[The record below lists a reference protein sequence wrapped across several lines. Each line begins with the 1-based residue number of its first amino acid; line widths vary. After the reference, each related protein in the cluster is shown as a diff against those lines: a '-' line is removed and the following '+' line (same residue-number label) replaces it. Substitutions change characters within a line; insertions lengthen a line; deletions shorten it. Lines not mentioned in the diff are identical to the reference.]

1 MDIECQSLIVPIE
14 MPSNGH
20 ALFVQKGLMAQG
32 YLVGAIRQ
40 PTVEKPIIRLIL
52 NLSVS
57 MQKIRHVLALISH
70 NKVQ

>member
-1 MDIECQSLIVPIE
+1 
-14 MPSNGH
+14 MPSNEH
-20 ALFVQKGLMAQG
+20 ALFVQKGLIAQG

-40 PTVEKPIIRLIL
+40 PTVEKPIMRLIL

-57 MQKIRHVLALISH
+57 MKKMRHALALISH